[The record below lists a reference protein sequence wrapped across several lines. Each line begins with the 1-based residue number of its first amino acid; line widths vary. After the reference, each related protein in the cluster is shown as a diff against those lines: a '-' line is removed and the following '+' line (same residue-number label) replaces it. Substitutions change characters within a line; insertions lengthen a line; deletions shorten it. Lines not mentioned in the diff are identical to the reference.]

1 MNYELYLCLHRRST
15 LLLQKCTILS
25 FLFVVV
31 NCYSTFPTKT
41 CALCWSLETSAIDVR
56 LLHDTLNSHS
66 PWLITF
72 FQQSELLYWGF
83 RPSNISCNGCSY
95 VKRQVIYSFV
105 AASSWVIMSHHDAM
119 TSQPS
124 CHVGDGVWYFL
135 EREFLHLQCRQSFFS
150 LETTE
155 SSLLILS
162 LVCVSWLP
170 PYLTEQNSTNI
181 CYMLGTESN
190 L

>member
-56 LLHDTLNSHS
+56 LLHDTLNGHS

-72 FQQSELLYWGF
+72 FQQSELFYWGF

-105 AASSWVIMSHHDAM
+105 AASSWVIMTLWRHSQAAM
-119 TSQPS
+119 WATVCDIFWSGNS
-124 CHVGDGVWYFL
+124 CIFNADRV
-135 EREFLHLQCRQSFFS
+135 SFH
-150 LETTE
+150 
-155 SSLLILS
+155 
-162 LVCVSWLP
+162 
-170 PYLTEQNSTNI
+170 
-181 CYMLGTESN
+181 
-190 L
+190 